1 MKLLHVTQIH
11 WYNAEVQYAY
21 DLAEA
26 QAKRG
31 CEIHVLTRANSLS
44 ARVAAERGF
53 RVIGEDGFNAK
64 GLGFWKALPASGR
77 FKELLKREK
86 YDAVIVHRSEGL
98 PFIAYA
104 AKSLGVPVIRVRGDM
119 RPVRSDPLN
128 RFVYRKLLSGVVA
141 SNASIEKDLRDRLGA
156 LPRLVTI
163 HGGVDAREFSD
174 EGSKAA
180 IRSEL
185 SFPEDTFLVGL
196 LGRLGD
202 VKGHVHFLEGA
213 RLALL
218 EKENLGFVLLVK
230 NLAENDVMKAV
241 RKKISSDPSLERAVR
256 ITGRRP
262 DLPAV
267 LRSFDLGVVASTG
280 SEANCRVGLE
290 WMACGVPLLATRIG
304 VLPDLVEE
312 GVNGLLVP
320 PADPPAMAKG
330 ILDMVKAPERRSRM
344 GREARR
350 IVAER
355 FTVERLALEHEKLL
369 KDILSAGR

>member
-44 ARVAAERGF
+44 ARVAGERGF

-64 GLGFWKALPASGR
+64 GLGFWKVFPAACR
-77 FKELLKREK
+77 FGELLKREK

-98 PFIAYA
+98 PLIART
-104 AKSLGVPVIRVRGDM
+104 AKSLGVPVVRVRGDM

-128 RFVYRKLLSGVVA
+128 RHVYRKLLSGVVA
-141 SNASIEKDLRDRLGA
+141 SNTAIEKALRERLGA

-163 HGGVDAREFSD
+163 HGGVDSSEFSG
-174 EGSKAA
+174 EGVKAA

-185 SFPEDTFLVGL
+185 SLPEETFLVGL

-202 VKGHVHFLEGA
+202 VKGHLHFLEAA
-213 RLALL
+213 RIALL
-218 EKENLGFVLLVK
+218 ERKDLGFVLLVK
-230 NLAENDVMKAV
+230 NLVENDVMRAV
-241 RKKISSDPSLERAVR
+241 RKKIASDPSLERAVR

-267 LRSFDLGVVASTG
+267 LRAFDLGVVASTG

-312 GVNGLLVP
+312 GVNGRLVP
-320 PADPPAMAKG
+320 PADPPAMAKAVLG
-330 ILDMVKAPERRSRM
+330 FAKDPGVRERM

-350 IVAER
+350 IVVER

-369 KDILSAGR
+369 NDILSAGR